1 MSKRI
6 RTSSFSREESQE
18 AQQDGSLFEV
28 LPRGKVLLPHRFRKG
43 NGMTT
48 SAVYD
53 TGNQKVS
60 DIELDDRIFG
70 AKINPTLFYDVVRRN
85 IASRRK
91 GTASTK
97 NRALVRGGG
106 AKPWRQKGTGRARA
120 GTRRSPLW
128 KGGGTIFG
136 PMPRDYSF
144 SLPKKV
150 KRAALRAAL
159 SLRRQEGKLILLN
172 DFPLEGFKTRQVLE
186 VLRRFQVE
194 DALIVTD
201 EKHPRLERSA
211 QNIPGIEVLRCEN
224 LNVYDI
230 LNHEHLILLRPTV
243 EKIEGALAS

>member
-1 MSKRI
+1 
-6 RTSSFSREESQE
+6 
-18 AQQDGSLFEV
+18 
-28 LPRGKVLLPHRFRKG
+28 
-43 NGMTT
+43 MTT
-48 SAVYD
+48 LAVYD
-53 TGNQKVS
+53 IGNQKVS
-60 DIELDDRIFG
+60 DIELDDRIFD
-70 AKINPTLFYDVVRRN
+70 AKINPSLFYDVVRMDL
-85 IASRRK
+85 ASQRK

-120 GTRRSPLW
+120 GSRRSPLW
-128 KGGGTIFG
+128 RGGGTIFG

-159 SLRRQEGKLILLN
+159 SLKRQEGKLILLN

-201 EKHPRLERSA
+201 EKHLFWSDRPEISLGLRSSVTKA
-211 QNIPGIEVLRCEN
+211 
-224 LNVYDI
+224 
-230 LNHEHLILLRPTV
+230 
-243 EKIEGALAS
+243 